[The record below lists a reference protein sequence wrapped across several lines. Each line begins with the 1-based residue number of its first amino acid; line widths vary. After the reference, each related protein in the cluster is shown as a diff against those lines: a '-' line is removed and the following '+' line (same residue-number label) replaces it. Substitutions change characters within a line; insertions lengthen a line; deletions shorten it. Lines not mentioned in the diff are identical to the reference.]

1 MSVTL
6 LFLLAVGAIIAW
18 WLSQQGLATKPWLE
32 EGVPADLPGT
42 GAPALPAAKLGLGVF
57 LAVAGSLFALFISSY
72 LMRRHMGDWSAPPVP
87 RLLWLNTGVLVAS
100 SAALQWSLVAARREQ
115 AQEMR
120 TGLLAGGALALVFL
134 AGQLLA
140 WRQLAAAG
148 YFLATNPATSF
159 FYLVTAVH
167 GLHVLG
173 GLVAL
178 AATTAKAWRAETAG
192 QVRLSVDLCALYW
205 HFLLVAWLALLMLL
219 MLT

>member
-6 LFLLAVGAIIAW
+6 LFLLGVGAIIAW

-32 EGVPADLPGT
+32 EGAPADLAGA
-42 GAPALPAAKLGLGVF
+42 GAPSLPAAKLGLGVL
-57 LAVAGSLFALFISSY
+57 LAVAGSLFALFISAY
-72 LMRRHMGDWSAPPVP
+72 HMRMHMGDWSAPPVP

-100 SAALQWSLVAARREQ
+100 SAALQWSLVAARRERID
-115 AQEMR
+115 ETR
-120 TGLLAGGALALVFL
+120 TGLLAGGSLALAFL

-140 WRQLAAAG
+140 WRQLVAAG
-148 YFLATNPATSF
+148 YFLAANPANSF

-178 AATTAKAWRAETAG
+178 GVTTTRAWRHDEAG
-192 QVRLSVDLCALYW
+192 KVRLSVDLCALYW
-205 HFLLVAWLALLMLL
+205 HFLLVVWLALFVLL
-219 MLT
+219 LS